1 MSSGSPYEF
10 VKDYEE
16 RVRTTAQIT
25 LEKWYICQLR
35 MILHCLEGWHIL
47 ARVQFLNHN
56 LPNQKRY
63 FKFGMHH

>member
-25 LEKWYICQLR
+25 LEKMVHLSTKNDLTLSGR
-35 MILHCLEGWHIL
+35 L
-47 ARVQFLNHN
+47 ACSGSSSIFES
-56 LPNQKRY
+56 
-63 FKFGMHH
+63 